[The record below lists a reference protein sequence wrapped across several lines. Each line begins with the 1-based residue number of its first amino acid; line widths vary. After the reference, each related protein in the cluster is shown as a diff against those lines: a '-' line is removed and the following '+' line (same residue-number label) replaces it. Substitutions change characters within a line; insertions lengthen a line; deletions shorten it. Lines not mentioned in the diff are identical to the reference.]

1 MTRKE
6 KQKMCLRCPH
16 SKYYS
21 GMQAERIYCE
31 VEDKYI
37 VFDHHDGWQICTTL
51 HTVASPIVTDMI

>member
-1 MTRKE
+1 MIGEE
-6 KQKMCLRCPH
+6 KQEMCLRCPH

-37 VFDHHDGWQICTTL
+37 VFDCHEGWKRYKTL

>member
-21 GMQAERIYCE
+21 GMQTERMHCE
-31 VEDKYI
+31 IEDKYI
-37 VFDHHDGWQICTTL
+37 VFDCHDDWKICATL
-51 HTVASPIVTDMI
+51 HTVGPLIVADMM

>member
-1 MTRKE
+1 MIGEE
-6 KQKMCLRCPH
+6 KQEMCLRCPH

-21 GMQAERIYCE
+21 GVQAERIHCE

-37 VFDHHDGWQICTTL
+37 VFDCHDGRKRCTTL